1 MLQKQTPMDITLT
14 IDKSNIL
21 DKVRMTT
28 AYLGKKADAEGAFE
42 RMYATEMDDD
52 LLSTYFEEAMDTA
65 VAFLKPHIKS
75 VSIKTFTS
83 TLTMNVSNL
92 YNTSDKTTQ
101 SSLSA
106 YFVAAITAKWLAMV
120 DKVESERYAQSAS
133 ALLEDVDMKLYH
145 KVRPTK

>member
-1 MLQKQTPMDITLT
+1 MDITLT
-14 IDKSNIL
+14 ITKSDIL

-52 LLSTYFEEAMDTA
+52 LLNTYFEEAMDTS

-75 VSIKTFTS
+75 VSVLTKTS
-83 TLTMNVSNL
+83 KLTMNVSDL
-92 YNTSDKTTQ
+92 YNTSDTTTE

-106 YFVAAITAKWLAMV
+106 YFIAAITAKWLAMV
-120 DKVESERYAQSAS
+120 DKAESERYAQSAL

>member
-1 MLQKQTPMDITLT
+1 MDITFT
-14 IDKSNIL
+14 INKSDIL
-21 DKVRMTT
+21 EKVRMTT

-42 RMYATEMDDD
+42 RMYATETDDA

-75 VSIKTFTS
+75 VSIKTIS
-83 TLTMNVSNL
+83 PSILTMNVSDL
-92 YNTSDKTTQ
+92 YNTSDTTTQ

-145 KVRPTK
+145 KVRPTKQTT

>member
-1 MLQKQTPMDITLT
+1 MDITLT
-14 IDKSNIL
+14 INKSDIL

-28 AYLGKKADAEGAFE
+28 AYLGKKAEAEGAFE

-52 LLSTYFEEAMDTA
+52 LLSTYFGEAMDTA

-75 VSIKTFTS
+75 VIGSS
-83 TLTMNVSNL
+83 ALTMNVSDL
-92 YNTSDKTTQ
+92 YNASDTTTQ